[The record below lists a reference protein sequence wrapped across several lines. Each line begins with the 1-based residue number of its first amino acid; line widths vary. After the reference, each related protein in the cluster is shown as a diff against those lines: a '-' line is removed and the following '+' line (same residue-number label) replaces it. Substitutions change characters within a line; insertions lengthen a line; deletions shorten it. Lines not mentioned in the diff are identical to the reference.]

1 MDKRELSRVNLM
13 NYSYIIKNKKIYE
26 LEEEEKISYDKFGH
40 EISFLIKNQH
50 MKNQMSSAFRRKL
63 EWLQRKHS
71 EQFL

>member
-1 MDKRELSRVNLM
+1 M
-13 NYSYIIKNKKIYE
+13 NYSYMIKNKKIYE
-26 LEEEEKISYDKFGH
+26 LEKGEKISYDRFGH

>member
-1 MDKRELSRVNLM
+1 MDKRELSRVNVM

-26 LEEEEKISYDKFGH
+26 LEGEKISYDKFGH

-50 MKNQMSSAFRRKL
+50 MKNQMSSAFKRKL